1 MKNEEHTVIR
11 MDVLGRKAWLKV
23 FVEGERRFKLNILD
37 LAARRLGVPAL
48 RPPPHRGGEHAC
60 ATEKRRLEEL
70 AACGACVPEVLGHG
84 PRALLIG
91 DIGVSLK
98 TRLHE
103 TDAAGKTKLIVQA
116 AQALGQVHGNGGH
129 IGQPFARN
137 LTVTDDG
144 QIGFLDL
151 EEDPRE
157 TMTLAQAQVRDW
169 LIFAAGVSRY
179 FADPA
184 VELADALR
192 PAVQKAAP
200 EVRTELAQAV
210 RQLGIVERIAWKLG
224 ERARRIAG
232 ALTGLR
238 NALAE

>member
-11 MDVLGRKAWLKV
+11 IDVLGRKAWLKV
-23 FVEGERRFKLNILD
+23 YAEGERRFKLDFLD
-37 LAARRLGVPAL
+37 LAARQLGVPAL

-70 AACGACVPEVLGHG
+70 AACGARVPEVLGHG
-84 PRALLIG
+84 PRTLLIG

-103 TDAAGKTKLIVQA
+103 TDAAGRTELIERA
-116 AQALGQVHGNGGH
+116 AQTLGRLHGNGGY

-137 LTVTDDG
+137 LTVTEDG

-157 TMTLAQAQVRDW
+157 SMPLTQAQVRDW

-184 VELADALR
+184 VGLGDALR
-192 PAVQKAAP
+192 SAIRQASP
-200 EVRTELAQAV
+200 EVREELARSVQRLA
-210 RQLGIVERIAWKLG
+210 IVERIAWKLG

-232 ALTGLR
+232 ALAGLR
-238 NALAE
+238 SALAE